1 MLRAWCFLTHRQNA
15 LRLGMS
21 NGDVLASMPLL
32 LARIVLFLLRL
43 IFGTADGSL
52 GPVCEHSPLLE
63 FGKLFNDLFHGPP
76 PGSLGANM
84 DFSHSSIQCCKQD
97 SYPHACFT
105 VCHTTQH
112 PSGNNE

>member
-21 NGDVLASMPLL
+21 NGDVLARMPLL

-52 GPVCEHSPLLE
+52 GPVCEHSQFLE
-63 FGKLFNDLFHGPP
+63 FGKLFNDLFQGPP
-76 PGSLGANM
+76 RGSLGANM
-84 DFSHSSIQCCKQD
+84 DFSHSSIQYCNQAA
-97 SYPHACFT
+97 YPGACFT
-105 VCHTTQH
+105 FCHPKQE
-112 PSGNNE
+112 PLDKE